1 MRRFWEGL
9 NEKYWRLDTNK
20 MKRKVAQ
27 IVTLKELCL
36 TIGKSEGTIL
46 RNFARTQENLKKKGI
61 LIMKWGEGRS
71 ADYEIE
77 YFALD

>member
-1 MRRFWEGL
+1 M
-9 NEKYWRLDTNK
+9 
-20 MKRKVAQ
+20 
-27 IVTLKELCL
+27 TLKELCL

-77 YFALD
+77 YTGLDMLEEEEVEEDE